1 MKRILSLLLAMIFMV
16 MVIPVGAT
24 ENVVLEETEIIPTLQ
39 YADDFSGST
48 MNQRIVL
55 ADAVY
60 SDGAVLGNASATY
73 EKFRVY
79 YNQDQTPVTGNVVTE
94 FTVKQEGMAANGN
107 SIHMHYYTSVSSE
120 TGETVDLRWN
130 YDGYYGKLR
139 VQSGTDTTSEREF
152 GNKIRRSVMKIKVKY
167 NTESGALSVWLDDE
181 QVVSENTGF
190 AKNDH
195 KHMGYIKFSAN
206 AANIKVILEDFKW
219 YYEPTIG
226 VPASWGEDIYYED
239 FETDIATPV
248 SNEKITLNSN
258 GSATYKWEN
267 GALNINTTGNWIGTK
282 FLLSDEKLTGEY
294 VVDVCLGG
302 TNITGSPY
310 RLNFGDGDIMYLAW
324 TGSNI
329 TLQTY
334 GDGTNTS
341 NQKPLDSV
349 SASTYHAEKV
359 LRVTVHYN
367 TVAGTAA
374 IYLNGIH
381 ATTIDFATVTSDIT
395 DASIMTVALYGY
407 PGTMDVESV
416 RAYRPLKGLQK
427 TVEDGVLKLA
437 SETAK
442 DVQLYLATYSGEGAS
457 KTLTKVGKKTLSME
471 KGKIYSIDVN
481 DWDNAK
487 LFLLSDQGLQPL
499 CNSSIVTVSQ

>member
-24 ENVVLEETEIIPTLQ
+24 ENVVLEDETEIIPTLQ
-39 YADDFSGST
+39 YADDFSGGA

-55 ADAVY
+55 NDAVY
-60 SDGAVLGNASATY
+60 SDGAVCGNASSTY
-73 EKFRVY
+73 EKFRIY
-79 YNQDQTPVTGNVVTE
+79 YNQDKTPVTGNVVTE
-94 FTVKQEGMAANGN
+94 FTVKQEGMVKDNG
-107 SIHMHYYTSVSSE
+107 IHMHFYTNVSGE

-139 VQSGTDTTSEREF
+139 VQGGTDTTSEREF
-152 GNKIRRSVMKIKVKY
+152 GNKKNRSVMKVKVKY
-167 NTESGALSVWLDDE
+167 NTENGALSLWLDDE

-190 AKNDH
+190 VKNAH
-195 KHMGYIKFSAN
+195 KHIGFIKFSTTGVN
-206 AANIKVILEDFKW
+206 TSVILEDFKW
-219 YYEPTIG
+219 YYEPTVG

-239 FETDIATPV
+239 FETDVATPV
-248 SNEKITLNSN
+248 SNEKITLA
-258 GSATYKWEN
+258 GSGATYQWED
-267 GALNINTTGNWIGTK
+267 GALNVNTTGNWVGTK
-282 FLLSDEKLTGEY
+282 FHLAPEKLTGEY

-302 TNITGSPY
+302 TSISGSPY

-324 TGSNI
+324 TGSHI

-341 NQKPLDSV
+341 NAKPLDYVSV
-349 SASTYHAEKV
+349 STYHAENV

-381 ATTIDFATVTSDIT
+381 AITIDFATVTSDTT
-395 DASIMTVALYGY
+395 DASIKTVALYGY
-407 PGTMDVESV
+407 PGTMKVESV
-416 RAYRPLKGLQK
+416 RVYRPLKGLQK

-437 SETAK
+437 SETAQ
-442 DVQLYLATYSGEGAS
+442 DLQLYLATYSGEGAS
-457 KTLTKVGKKTLSME
+457 KTLTKVGKKTLSVE
-471 KGKIYSIDVN
+471 KGKIYSINVN
-481 DWDNAK
+481 NWNNAK

-499 CNSSIVTVSQ
+499 CESSTVTVSQ